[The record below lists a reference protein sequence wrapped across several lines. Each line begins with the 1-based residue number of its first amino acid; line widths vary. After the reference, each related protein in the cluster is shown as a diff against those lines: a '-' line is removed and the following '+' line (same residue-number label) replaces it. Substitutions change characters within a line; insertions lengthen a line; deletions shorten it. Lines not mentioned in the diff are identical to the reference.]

1 MAKVTKATKATKA
14 TKGKT
19 INAAKGRN
27 KKLATQKAD
36 NEKAK
41 ARALKASKAASTQGF
56 KTLAPMAK
64 EINAKLDR
72 AAVAEGKAFDHRLSA
87 CCMLAEAKE
96 VAEKAKIN
104 WKKWCEN
111 NVTQSPETIRKLVMV
126 GKADDPK
133 LALEDLRLK
142 NARQMAASRAAAK
155 ARASMSPI
163 EAKPTAIRIADCDDA
178 PRPPAET
185 PAGKILS
192 GLDSIDKQQGQN
204 LLKSKA
210 GEFGLKAVTQS
221 DIDAEIAK
229 AVRKAAPKTKE
240 TKALFLAMDA
250 ADKME
255 FLRWAADQMDAKLIT
270 GFEVSDD
277 DPLAIPA
284 AMKRNAA

>member
-1 MAKVTKATKATKA
+1 MAKVTKATKGKTIKATKA
-14 TKGKT
+14 
-19 INAAKGRN
+19 RN

-155 ARASMSPI
+155 ARASMTPVSGKATSAAPS
-163 EAKPTAIRIADCDDA
+163 DDA

-192 GLDSIDKQQGQN
+192 GLDSIDKQQGRN

>member
-1 MAKVTKATKATKA
+1 MAKVTKATKGKTIKATKA
-14 TKGKT
+14 
-19 INAAKGRN
+19 RN

-36 NEKAK
+36 AQKAK
-41 ARALKASKAASTQGF
+41 AKALMASKVKNTQALKTLNKSAKDINGALDKASVADGRALD
-56 KTLAPMAK
+56 L
-64 EINAKLDR
+64 
-72 AAVAEGKAFDHRLSA
+72 RLTA
-87 CCMLAEAKE
+87 CEMLAAAKK
-96 VAEKAKIN
+96 VADSSKIN
-104 WKKWCEN
+104 WKKWCADN
-111 NVTQSPETIRKLVMV
+111 ITQSPETIRKLVMV
-126 GKADDPK
+126 GKAENPR
-133 LALEDLRLK
+133 LALEDMRLK
-142 NARQMAASRAAAK
+142 NARQTKLARDAAK
-155 ARASMSPI
+155 ARASMTPVSGKATSAAPS
-163 EAKPTAIRIADCDDA
+163 DDA